1 MLHPTFIDD
10 DENDNESD
18 DEEEDV
24 KEKKV
29 VKKEISQSLNNF
41 YPARTLFFILYSPY
55 GVLADNF
62 DITPCLSIDS
72 KRIDEQAKRYKNM
85 NCANNAST
93 KIKMNNQDRDIEPGR
108 GMSANH
114 IE

>member
-1 MLHPTFIDD
+1 MLYPIFIDD

-18 DEEEDV
+18 DEEEEM

-41 YPARTLFFILYSPY
+41 YPACSLFFILYGPY

-62 DITPCLSIDS
+62 DISPCLSIDS
-72 KRIDEQAKRYKNM
+72 KGVGG
-85 NCANNAST
+85 T
-93 KIKMNNQDRDIEPGR
+93 V
-108 GMSANH
+108 
-114 IE
+114 